1 MNTIQQNPNSH
12 TIYIRFMWT
21 AVALACLAALSYLLM
36 EFNILSVGDL
46 QADDK
51 PAGII
56 YIAAGCYF
64 LGGLLILLRKRGLL
78 IFGAV
83 INAMV
88 LLFFFTAYQNQP
100 AVMFST
106 GGLVSKI
113 SQIILEIALLYMI
126 VVKKPE

>member
-1 MNTIQQNPNSH
+1 
-12 TIYIRFMWT
+12 MWT
-21 AVALACLAALSYLLM
+21 AVGLASLAALSYILM
-36 EFNILSVGDL
+36 ELNLLGVGDL
-46 QADDK
+46 KADEK

-56 YIAAGCYF
+56 YVAVGCYL

-88 LLFFFTAYQNQP
+88 MFFFFAAYQNRP
-100 AVMFST
+100 AVMFSA

-113 SQIILEIALLYMI
+113 AQILLEIALLYLIFAKMQNE
-126 VVKKPE
+126 KL